1 MALNSLQVK
10 LSLRFF
16 LIKNSDAINSGTFK
30 FISMIDLYLINLVTG
45 WRMGDTEGGEEAGG
59 REKQQF
65 ISLVMIRVDLGLN
78 LPIE

>member
-1 MALNSLQVK
+1 
-10 LSLRFF
+10 
-16 LIKNSDAINSGTFK
+16 
-30 FISMIDLYLINLVTG
+30 MIQSDLYLINLVTG